1 MTFKQLS
8 DLLDIS
14 EAQLEYLNPI
24 YKSKYI
30 PSIEEETFYL
40 RLPKNKIGIF
50 VSNEEK
56 IYGYLVYLEQ
66 EKIRNIQLALQA
78 KKRDSIAKQ
87 DSLAVVANLTVKNND
102 SNEFEEVIKK
112 RTKEVVSKNFHK
124 VKKGETLSEIADK
137 NNVSIVNLRKWN
149 NIKGSNITSGQSLV
163 ILTTKKVT
171 VNEVV
176 KKPKLKTEIVEPEI
190 ENAVAENTE
199 KPIENK
205 YSSAKSKIDFKE
217 DYYIVQKGDSIFSI
231 TKKFP
236 NLTTDDLK
244 KKNDLKTDNIQPGM
258 KLKIQG

>member
-1 MTFKQLS
+1 M
-8 DLLDIS
+8 
-14 EAQLEYLNPI
+14 
-24 YKSKYI
+24 
-30 PSIEEETFYL
+30 
-40 RLPKNKIGIF
+40 
-50 VSNEEK
+50 
-56 IYGYLVYLEQ
+56 
-66 EKIRNIQLALQA
+66 
-78 KKRDSIAKQ
+78 
-87 DSLAVVANLTVKNND
+87 
-102 SNEFEEVIKK
+102 
-112 RTKEVVSKNFHK
+112 VSKNIHK

-149 NIKGSNITSGQSLV
+149 NIKGSNINAGQSLV
-163 ILTTKKVT
+163 IQTIKKVT

-176 KKPKLKTEIVEPEI
+176 KKPKPNPKTEIVEPVV

-199 KPIENK
+199 KPTENK
-205 YSSAKSKIDFKE
+205 YSSAKSKIEIKE